1 MNAREQCGL
10 QEAEY
15 TVVIGDHFFKYECKL
30 FVVSSVRISA
40 FVNDADEGFGRER
53 CI

>member
-1 MNAREQCGL
+1 MSAREQRGW

-15 TVVIGDHFFKYECKL
+15 AVVVADHLFKYECKM

-40 FVNDADEGFGRER
+40 FVNDADEGFGREG

>member
-1 MNAREQCGL
+1 MNAREQCGW

-15 TVVIGDHFFKYECKL
+15 TVVIADHFKYEYRM
-30 FVVSSVRISA
+30 FVVSSVRILTFA
-40 FVNDADEGFGRER
+40 NDADEGFGREK